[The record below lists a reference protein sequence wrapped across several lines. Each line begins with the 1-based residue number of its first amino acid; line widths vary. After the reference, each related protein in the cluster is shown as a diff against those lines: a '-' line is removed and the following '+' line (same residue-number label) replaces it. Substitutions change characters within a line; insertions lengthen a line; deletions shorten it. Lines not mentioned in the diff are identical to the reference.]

1 MFQTTLRIK
10 RFARPGG
17 WRSRQPRGTRA
28 GTSAG
33 TGSSVIRFH
42 AVANLDRT
50 QFGVTK
56 KKGMVGQNVA
66 LTIEAVAVPAGQGGP
81 RQGGS
86 AVSQ

>member
-1 MFQTTLRIK
+1 
-10 RFARPGG
+10 
-17 WRSRQPRGTRA
+17 
-28 GTSAG
+28 
-33 TGSSVIRFH
+33 VIRFH